1 MPRLSFLVTA
11 LLLVLAPAAIAP
23 AAAGTCV
30 AVFDFELLDT
40 SLEGEINGPKSA
52 EQQRLVAL
60 TDQLRRWLS
69 TGAGLPVCD
78 MSAVAAEAK
87 ASNLSACGCI
97 PRLAGQAG
105 ARLAIVGAVHKVSNL
120 ILNIHLKVFKVESDT
135 LVIEVNSDIRSNTDN
150 SWARGLD
157 WLIQHRLSG
166 ALSAIGEPN
175 Q

>member
-1 MPRLSFLVTA
+1 MPRLSFLIIA
-11 LLLVLAPAAIAP
+11 MLLVLAPAGMAP
-23 AAAGTCV
+23 AAVGNCV

-60 TDQLRRWLS
+60 SDQLRRWLA
-69 TGAGLPVCD
+69 TEGGLRVCD
-78 MSAVAAEAK
+78 MSAVLAEAK
-87 ASNLSACGCI
+87 ASNLFACGCVQ
-97 PRLAGQAG
+97 RLARQAG

-120 ILNIHLKVFKVESDT
+120 ILNIHLKVFKVESDE
-135 LVIEVNSDIRSNTDN
+135 LIIEVNSDIRSNTDN
-150 SWARGLD
+150 SWTRGLD

-166 ALSAIGEPN
+166 ALSAVGGPN